1 MRGDIVHV
9 AVGIII
15 DDKNNIL
22 IALRHPDAHQGGL
35 WEFPGGKLEQGETVQ
50 QALRRELSE
59 ELGIEAVIG
68 DAVIEIIHEY
78 EDKSVLLDVWKV
90 KDFTGEV
97 VGKEGQCFRWVRI
110 DELTR
115 YQFPEANEPI
125 VESLINSQGSTFPGV
140 NV

>member
-59 ELGIEAVIG
+59 ELGIEAVIR
-68 DAVIEIIHEY
+68 AQ
-78 EDKSVLLDVWKV
+78 SVQ
-90 KDFTGEV
+90 GELWT
-97 VGKEGQCFRWVRI
+97 QDRHF
-110 DELTR
+110 
-115 YQFPEANEPI
+115 A
-125 VESLINSQGSTFPGV
+125 TFPRV
-140 NV
+140 KFFRK

>member
-115 YQFPEANEPI
+115 YQFPEANKPI